1 MQIERWGDIRVFL
14 AVFREGSLKRA
25 APTLGVNIS
34 TASRRLDA
42 LEDELGVRLFD
53 RTPEGAKPT
62 DAAERLLVHAEAME
76 RGAMGIMRAVDGLEV
91 EPEGVVRLAAPPGV
105 ADHFLVPRLGSL
117 LERHPK
123 VRLQILASIGYA
135 DLTRRE
141 ADLAL
146 RMRRPSGGDFTVKR
160 LAKYPYVVITAD
172 RRRRSSKRFDDASRL
187 SWVTWGEDLG
197 SRGDRRWVFEH
208 AGTDAVLLE
217 TSSMTAQLEAVRE
230 GLGVMLVPLPYVGL
244 RGVRRL
250 MLSERLEASLAT
262 IPADSLWLVGHRAL
276 RDVPRIAAVW
286 EWLDAGFDFD
296 LTEADP
302 SWGSADAST

>member
-1 MQIERWGDIRVFL
+1 MQIERWDDLRVLL

-25 APTLGVNIS
+25 ASTLSVNIS

-42 LEDELGVRLFD
+42 LEEELGVRLFD

-62 DAAERLLVHAEAME
+62 DAAERLVVHAEAME
-76 RGAMGIMRAVDGLEV
+76 RGALGVRQTVEGLEV

-105 ADHFLVPRLGSL
+105 ADHFLVPQLGRLL
-117 LERHPK
+117 DRHPK
-123 VRLQILASIGYA
+123 IRLQILASIGYA

-160 LAKYPYVVITAD
+160 LAKYPYVVITGD
-172 RRRRSSKRFDDASRL
+172 KGRRTSRRIDDASSL
-187 SWVTWGEDLG
+187 AWLTWGEDLG
-197 SRGDRRWVFEH
+197 SRADRRWIFEH
-208 AGTDAVLLE
+208 AGRDAVLLE
-217 TSSMTAQLEAVRE
+217 TSSMTAQLEGVRE
-230 GLGVMLVPLPYVGL
+230 GLGVMLVPLPYIAL

-250 MLSERLEASLAT
+250 RLSARLEASLAA

-286 EWLDAGFDFD
+286 EWLDEGFDFD
-296 LTEADP
+296 PD
-302 SWGSADAST
+302 STDQ

>member
-1 MQIERWGDIRVFL
+1 MQIERWDDVRIFL

-42 LEDELGVRLFD
+42 LEEELGVRLFD

-76 RGAMGIMRAVDGLEV
+76 RGALGILQAVEGLEV

-105 ADHFLVPRLGSL
+105 ADHFLVPQLGTL
-117 LERHPK
+117 LERYPK
-123 VRLQILASIGYA
+123 IRLQILASIGYA

-146 RMRRPSGGDFTVKR
+146 RMRRPSGGDFVVKR

-172 RRRRSSKRFDDASRL
+172 RGRRSSQRLDDASGL

-197 SRGDRRWVFEH
+197 SRLDRRWVFEH
-208 AGTDAVLLE
+208 AGKDAVLLE
-217 TSSMTAQLEAVRE
+217 TSSMNAQLEAVRE
-230 GLGVMLVPLPYVGL
+230 GLGVMLVPLPYVAL

-250 MLSERLEASLAT
+250 TLAERLEASLAA
-262 IPADSLWLVGHRAL
+262 IPADPLWLVGHRVL

-286 EWLDAGFDFD
+286 EWLDEGFDFD
-296 LTEADP
+296 PAQLDQ
-302 SWGSADAST
+302 